1 MKVTIKPLIHTA
13 LSLLLFSLAGPSY
26 AQVPQIERDAL
37 VTLYNST
44 DGANWTDNT
53 GWMGAVGT
61 ECSWSGVTCTNGSV
75 SRLWFWTNG
84 LNGTIPSELGNLS
97 NLTSLNL
104 GNNSLTGTIPSELGN
119 LTKLTQILLFSNS
132 LTGSIPSEL
141 GNLANLTYLQ
151 LSNNTLS
158 GSIPSE
164 LGNLTNLTY
173 LNLSNNSLSGSIPSE
188 LGNLTK
194 LAAFSYTGNL
204 ITGSIP
210 NGLGSEGPKISS
222 IERNALVAL
231 YNSTDGVNWTD
242 NTGWLGEVGTECSWF
257 GVTCSSG
264 SVTQINLYDNSLS
277 GSIPAEL
284 GNLVDLTTLNLSNP
298 FLHDGNSLSGSIP
311 SELGNLANL
320 TYLQLSNNSLSGVI
334 SSELGSLTNLV
345 TFRIRG
351 NSLTGNISELFKK
364 MTKLSD
370 IALWDGNVMTGT
382 IPKKIYEKKHP
393 SSWVEISHSNHY
405 AEDGDRDGIKDEI
418 DTDLTTASQIKTV
431 TTPDYSI
438 SILGSGRV
446 VNLVSSNGEFE
457 EFIAGIKK
465 APDESMVK
473 KITNILYQHFGDE
486 FDFIQIVPACFDAL
500 RCVEDIYGSAYV
512 AKHDVKGI
520 GGEIIDKT
528 AEYGSAGKL
537 KTVNWYPHLNGITRG
552 PSLHELMHTWGNKLG
567 FLDEYRGVPEIVCP
581 GHWGWSN
588 IGGQLG
594 GWKPHSLEKLS
605 DGSYQAKGT
614 NTRTSNEY
622 HFGGLAQGDN
632 QAPYGDF
639 ELYMMGLIGP
649 DEVKHDIKIAQDFT
663 WKDKDKGIF
672 EASTI
677 NVITMNELINNTGMR
692 ASSHL
697 ESQKNFR
704 AMYVVISEVPLKL
717 NEWAYIDKEIYDFQL
732 QGDDGNKNYNFWEAT
747 QGKGTITF
755 DQVDTFLTSPAT
767 LSALVSSPA
776 VSIIGGDKA
785 VSDTDS
791 AAGESVSFTATATDS
806 DGTIA
811 TTQWLIDGVEVAT
824 GLSATLS
831 LPDGLTVVTF
841 KATDDDGTSST
852 TTATITI
859 TAPAYEP
866 TEEWPSPYNGV
877 TPDSSFGLAFNNIGV
892 FSASDSIIYTCL
904 RVFTDGLS
912 GSVGGISEF
921 DIGLKVV
928 SLSEATVQIT
938 KFREFNAIGALNE
951 NAQIPDCSG
960 IFETTTGIYTDIIVA
975 GDSVLDTTWSL
986 IDPTNLILRL
996 SSYQEL
1002 TAN

>member
-1 MKVTIKPLIHTA
+1 MLI
-13 LSLLLFSLAGPSY
+13 SLAGASY
-26 AQVPQIERDAL
+26 AQIPQVERDAL
-37 VTLYNST
+37 VALYNST
-44 DGANWTDNT
+44 DGATWTDNT
-53 GWMGAVGT
+53 GWLGEAGT
-61 ECSWSGVTCTNGSV
+61 ECSWFGVRCYADSGKSV
-75 SRLWFWTNG
+75 SNLNFWKNG

-97 NLTSLNL
+97 NLTYLHL
-104 GNNSLTGTIPSELGN
+104 GSNSLTGTIPSELGN

-141 GNLANLTYLQ
+141 GNLTNLTYLH
-151 LSNNTLS
+151 LSKNSLS

-164 LGNLTNLTY
+164 LGNLTNLTF
-173 LNLSNNSLSGSIPSE
+173 LNLSSNSLTGSIPSE

-194 LAAFSYTGNL
+194 LATFSYTGNS

-210 NGLGSEGPKISS
+210 NGLGSEQPKISS

-242 NTGWLGEVGTECSWF
+242 NTGWLGEIGTECIWF

-277 GSIPAEL
+277 GSIP
-284 GNLVDLTTLNLSNP
+284 
-298 FLHDGNSLSGSIP
+298 
-311 SELGNLANL
+311 SELGNLADLNTL
-320 TYLQLSNNSLSGVI
+320 NLSNNSLSGVI
-334 SSELGSLTNLV
+334 PSELGDLTNLEI
-345 TFRIRG
+345 FRIRG

-364 MTKLSD
+364 MTKLSG

-382 IPKKIYEKKHP
+382 IPKEIYEKKHP

-457 EFIAGIKK
+457 EFIAGIKNG
-465 APDESMVK
+465 PDESIVK
-473 KITNILYQHFGDE
+473 KITNILYQHFDDE
-486 FDFIQIVPACFDAL
+486 FDFIKIVPACFDAS
-500 RCVEDIYGSAYV
+500 RCIAANSGLYGRAYF

-537 KTVNWYPHLNGITRG
+537 KTVNYYPHLNGITRG

-632 QAPYGDF
+632 QAPYGNF

-663 WKDKDKGIF
+663 WKNKAKGIF

-677 NVITMNELINNTGMR
+677 HAITMDELIDNTGVR

-704 AMYVVISEVPLKL
+704 AMYVVISEEPLES

-732 QGDDGNKNYNFWEAT
+732 QGDDGNRNYNFWEAT
-747 QGKGTITF
+747 QGKATMTF
-755 DQVDTFLTSPAT
+755 GQTDTFLKTEAISLPLVDGSGDSPAAGVDT
-767 LSALVSSPA
+767 TDRDGSSKAADA
-776 VSIIGGDKA
+776 VS
-785 VSDTDS
+785 
-791 AAGESVSFTATATDS
+791 
-806 DGTIA
+806 
-811 TTQWLIDGVEVAT
+811 
-824 GLSATLS
+824 
-831 LPDGLTVVTF
+831 P
-841 KATDDDGTSST
+841 SSYP
-852 TTATITI
+852 TTAD
-859 TAPAYEP
+859 
-866 TEEWPSPYNGV
+866 WPSPYNGV
-877 TPDSSFGLAFNNIGV
+877 TPDLSYGLEFNNIGALN
-892 FSASDSIIYTCL
+892 SADATIYVCL
-904 RVFTDGLS
+904 RIFTDGLPS
-912 GSVGGISEF
+912 AVNGVSQF
-921 DIGLKVV
+921 DMGLKVA
-928 SLSEATVQIT
+928 SLSEVTVQIT
-938 KFREFNAIGALNE
+938 KFREFNAISALNE
-951 NAQIPDCSG
+951 KGQLPDCSG
-960 IFETTTGIYTDIIVA
+960 VFETTTGVYTDIIQT
-975 GDSVLDTTWSL
+975 DMSVLETTWSL
-986 IDPTNLILRL
+986 IDPTNLILKL
-996 SSYQEL
+996 DSFKEL